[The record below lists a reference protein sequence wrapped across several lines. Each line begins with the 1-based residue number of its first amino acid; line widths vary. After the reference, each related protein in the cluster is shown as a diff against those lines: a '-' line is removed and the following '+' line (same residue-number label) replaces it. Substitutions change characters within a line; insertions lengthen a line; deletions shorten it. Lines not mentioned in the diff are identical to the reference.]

1 MSPIDKK
8 RKELELIKVS
18 AARAEMEFRIFEKEE
33 EIHRLRQNIEVQL
46 KRESELRE
54 ELSRS

>member
-18 AARAEMEFRIFEKEE
+18 ASRAEMEFRIFEKEE
-33 EIHRLRQNIEVQL
+33 EIQRLKDNIEIQL
-46 KRESELRE
+46 KKEAELKE
-54 ELSRS
+54 ELINA